1 RHRLAFPPC
10 ICRFMTQNPLQ
21 KLNVNRPWGRLAI
34 SFAAVL
40 FYSKNQAACKPDVGR
55 PEAKQ
60 RQAV

>member
-1 RHRLAFPPC
+1 
-10 ICRFMTQNPLQ
+10 MTQNPLQ

-40 FYSKNQAACKPDVGR
+40 FYSKNQTACKPDVGR